1 MSNKSLLIVVSAP
14 SGAGKTTLCDRL
26 MEQHG
31 DIVYSVSCTT
41 RAPRGDEQDGKD
53 YFFMTDAD
61 FLRRVETGAF
71 LEYARVHAHYYG
83 TLRETVINALGA
95 DRSIL
100 MDIDVQGARQIRDK
114 IPDADPEDPLKA
126 AFVDIFIEPPSIE
139 ELKRRLENRAE
150 DAEET
155 IRRRVQ
161 NAEKEMADRD
171 LYRYRIVNAD
181 LETAYTEFEQ
191 IILKEQA
198 EP

>member
-1 MSNKSLLIVVSAP
+1 
-14 SGAGKTTLCDRL
+14 
-26 MEQHG
+26 
-31 DIVYSVSCTT
+31 
-41 RAPRGDEQDGKD
+41 
-53 YFFMTDAD
+53 
-61 FLRRVETGAF
+61 
-71 LEYARVHAHYYG
+71 
-83 TLRETVINALGA
+83 
-95 DRSIL
+95 

-114 IPDADPEDPLKA
+114 IRDADPEDPLKA